1 MPAHD
6 GPGQAERAGAH
17 ACTCGAHTITRAC
30 PFGCLAA
37 ILSAGAFNPLARACD
52 TRHGPAATAG
62 HAADLYLHNQLP
74 GIDGIGPRRTG
85 EIAVSLIYA
94 GLIQPDG
101 TTRADPGTLPGNMK
115 LPEVAAVFRVHPR
128 TVIRWTDKGKLPCY
142 RTPGGH
148 RRFRAADIRALLTPP
163 APARQPPARTTT
175 RPAPP

>member
-6 GPGQAERAGAH
+6 TPAQAERAAAH

-30 PFGCLAA
+30 PLSCLAA
-37 ILSAGAFNPLARACD
+37 ILSSRAFNPLARACD

-74 GIDGIGPRRTG
+74 GIDGIGPRRTS

-94 GLIQPDG
+94 GLIHPDG
-101 TTRADPGTLPGNMK
+101 TTGPGPGTSSDNVK
-115 LPEVAAVFRVHPR
+115 LAEVAAVFRVH
-128 TVIRWTDKGKLPCY
+128 TKTIIRWTDTGKLPCY

-148 RRFRAADIRALLTPP
+148 RRFRAADIRALLAAPSP
-163 APARQPPARTTT
+163 ASELRARTV
-175 RPAPP
+175 PP